1 MSGATDRLPRLLA
14 LVPYLRTH
22 PDELITDVAAVF
34 DVSEKQLRED
44 LELLFV
50 TGLPGGSP
58 GDLIDLS
65 FEGDRVSLI
74 DPQTLD
80 RPLRLTADEAT
91 GLLVAARALADVP
104 GLQERDALDRA
115 IAKLAEASPA
125 TVAIDVALEPEDEA
139 LATLRVALDGRR
151 RLHLRYMVE
160 ARDEVTE
167 RDVDPMRLLLRDGRW
182 YLEGWCRR
190 AEAVRLFRLDRVVE
204 ATLLDLPA
212 EPPPQA
218 APRDLE
224 DGLFRPDPDDLRIV
238 LELDSAGAL
247 GRRPLSGGG
256 HRGARG
262 RPTAHDIAHTRPRL
276 AGTALASARSVS
288 PRSRARFC
296 GRTGQSHRARSAD
309 HLFGLVISCYAAA
322 AEPVPKAEVSRQIG
336 NVRHLLL
343 SSGSIA

>member
-22 PDELITDVAAVF
+22 PDELIADVAAAF
-34 DVSEKQLRED
+34 DVTEKQLRDD

-65 FEGDRVSLI
+65 FEGDRVSLL

-91 GLLVAARALADVP
+91 ALLVAARALADVP

-115 IAKLAEASPA
+115 IAKLAEAAPA
-125 TVAIDVALEPEDEA
+125 PAAVDVALEPEAEA
-139 LATLRVALDGRR
+139 LTTLRAALDGRQR
-151 RLHLRYMVE
+151 VHLRYMVE

-182 YLEGWCRR
+182 YVEGWCRR

-204 ATLLDLPA
+204 VTLLDLPA

-224 DGLFRPDPDDLRIV
+224 DGLFRPGPDDLRIV
-238 LELDSAGAL
+238 LDLAPQARWVADHYPAEDTEELADGSLRMTLRTPDPGWL
-247 GRRPLSGGG
+247 V
-256 HRGARG
+256 
-262 RPTAHDIAHTRPRL
+262 RL
-276 AGTALASARSVS
+276 LLQVGPAASVVEPASVS
-288 PRSRARFC
+288 ERVKATARE
-296 GRTGQSHRARSAD
+296 A
-309 HLFGLVISCYAAA
+309 LVTYSD
-322 AEPVPKAEVSRQIG
+322 
-336 NVRHLLL
+336 
-343 SSGSIA
+343 

>member
-22 PDELITDVAAVF
+22 PDELIADVAAAF
-34 DVSEKQLRED
+34 DVSEKQIRDD

-91 GLLVAARALADVP
+91 ALLVAARALADVP
-104 GLQERDALDRA
+104 GLQEREALDRA
-115 IAKLAEASPA
+115 IAKLAEAAPA
-125 TVAIDVALEPEDEA
+125 PAAVDVALEPEAEV
-139 LATLRVALDGRR
+139 LTTLRAALDGHRR
-151 RLHLRYMVE
+151 VHLQYMVE

-182 YLEGWCRR
+182 YFEGWCRR

-204 ATLLDLPA
+204 ATLLDVAA

-224 DGLFRPDPDDLRIV
+224 DGLFRPGPDDLRIV
-238 LELDSAGAL
+238 LELA
-247 GRRPLSGGG
+247 PQ
-256 HRGARG
+256 ARWVADHY
-262 RPTAHDIAHTRPRL
+262 PAEDVEEL
-276 AGTALASARSVS
+276 AGGRLRMTLRTPDPGWLVRLLLQLGSSARVVEPSSVADRVKATAREALATYS
-288 PRSRARFC
+288 
-296 GRTGQSHRARSAD
+296 D
-309 HLFGLVISCYAAA
+309 
-322 AEPVPKAEVSRQIG
+322 
-336 NVRHLLL
+336 
-343 SSGSIA
+343 

>member
-1 MSGATDRLPRLLA
+1 VSGATDRLPRLLA

-22 PDELITDVAAVF
+22 PDELIADVAAVF
-34 DVSEKQLRED
+34 DVTEKQLRED

-80 RPLRLTADEAT
+80 RPLRLTGDEAT
-91 GLLVAARALADVP
+91 ALLVAARALADVP

-115 IAKLAEASPA
+115 IAKLAEAAPA
-125 TVAIDVALEPEDEA
+125 PAAVDVALEPEDEA
-139 LATLRVALDGRR
+139 LATLRAALDGHR

-160 ARDEVTE
+160 TRDEVTE
-167 RDVDPMRLLLRDGRW
+167 RDVDPMRLLSREGRW

-224 DGLFRPDPDDLRIV
+224 DGLFRPGPDDLRIV
-238 LELDSAGAL
+238 LELAPQARWVADHYPAEDITELADGWLRMTLRTPDPGWLVRLLLQLGPSARVLEPSSLAERL
-247 GRRPLSGGG
+247 LAT
-256 HRGARG
+256 ARE
-262 RPTAHDIAHTRPRL
+262 
-276 AGTALASARSVS
+276 ALA
-288 PRSRARFC
+288 
-296 GRTGQSHRARSAD
+296 TYLD
-309 HLFGLVISCYAAA
+309 
-322 AEPVPKAEVSRQIG
+322 
-336 NVRHLLL
+336 
-343 SSGSIA
+343 

>member
-1 MSGATDRLPRLLA
+1 VSGATDRLPRLLA

-22 PDELITDVAAVF
+22 PDELIADVAAAF
-34 DVSEKQLRED
+34 DVTEKQIRDD

-91 GLLVAARALADVP
+91 ALLVAARALADVP

-115 IAKLAEASPA
+115 IGKLAEAAPA
-125 TVAIDVALEPEDEA
+125 PTAVDVALEPEDEV
-139 LATLRVALDGRR
+139 LTTLRAALDGHRR
-151 RLHLRYMVE
+151 VHLRYMVE

-167 RDVDPMRLLLRDGRW
+167 RDVDPMRLLLREGRW
-182 YLEGWCRR
+182 YFEGWCRR

-224 DGLFRPDPDDLRIV
+224 DGLFRPGPDDLRIV
-238 LELDSAGAL
+238 LDLAPQARWVADHYPAEDTEELTGGWLRMTLRTPDPGWLVRLLLQL
-247 GRRPLSGGG
+247 G
-256 HRGARG
+256 
-262 RPTAHDIAHTRPRL
+262 
-276 AGTALASARSVS
+276 ASARVVEPSSVAD
-288 PRSRARFC
+288 RVKATARE
-296 GRTGQSHRARSAD
+296 A
-309 HLFGLVISCYAAA
+309 LVTYSD
-322 AEPVPKAEVSRQIG
+322 
-336 NVRHLLL
+336 
-343 SSGSIA
+343 

>member
-1 MSGATDRLPRLLA
+1 
-14 LVPYLRTH
+14 VPYLRTH
-22 PDELITDVAAVF
+22 PDELIADVAAVF
-34 DVSEKQLRED
+34 DVTEKQLRED

-80 RPLRLTADEAT
+80 RPLRLTGDEAT
-91 GLLVAARALADVP
+91 ALLVAARALADVP

-115 IAKLAEASPA
+115 IAKLAEAAPA
-125 TVAIDVALEPEDEA
+125 PAAVDVALEPEDEA
-139 LATLRVALDGRR
+139 LATLRAALDGHR

-160 ARDEVTE
+160 TRDEVTE
-167 RDVDPMRLLLRDGRW
+167 RDVDPMRLLSREGRW

-224 DGLFRPDPDDLRIV
+224 DGLFRPGPDDLRIV
-238 LELDSAGAL
+238 LELAPQARWVADHYPAEDITELADGWLRMTLRTPDPGWLVRLLLQLGPSARVLEPSSLAERL
-247 GRRPLSGGG
+247 LAT
-256 HRGARG
+256 ARE
-262 RPTAHDIAHTRPRL
+262 
-276 AGTALASARSVS
+276 ALA
-288 PRSRARFC
+288 
-296 GRTGQSHRARSAD
+296 TYLD
-309 HLFGLVISCYAAA
+309 
-322 AEPVPKAEVSRQIG
+322 
-336 NVRHLLL
+336 
-343 SSGSIA
+343 

>member
-1 MSGATDRLPRLLA
+1 VSGATDRLPRLLA

-22 PDELITDVAAVF
+22 PDELIADVAAAF
-34 DVSEKQLRED
+34 DVTEKQLRDD

-91 GLLVAARALADVP
+91 ALLVAARALADVP

-115 IAKLAEASPA
+115 IAKLAEAAPA
-125 TVAIDVALEPEDEA
+125 PAAVDVALEPEDEV
-139 LATLRVALDGRR
+139 LTTLRAALDGHQRV
-151 RLHLRYMVE
+151 HLRYMVE

-182 YLEGWCRR
+182 YFEGWCRR

-204 ATLLDLPA
+204 ATLLDVSA

-224 DGLFRPDPDDLRIV
+224 DGLFRPGPDDLRIV
-238 LELDSAGAL
+238 LDLA
-247 GRRPLSGGG
+247 PQ
-256 HRGARG
+256 ARW
-262 RPTAHDIAHTRPRL
+262 
-276 AGTALASARSVS
+276 V
-288 PRSRARFC
+288 
-296 GRTGQSHRARSAD
+296 AD
-309 HLFGLVISCYAAA
+309 HYPAEDTEERDDSWLRMTLRTPDPGWLVRLLLQLGAAA
-322 AEPVPKAEVSRQIG
+322 RVVEPSSVAERVKATAREALVTYSD
-336 NVRHLLL
+336 
-343 SSGSIA
+343 

>member
-22 PDELITDVAAVF
+22 PDELIADVAAVF

-115 IAKLAEASPA
+115 IAKLADAAP
-125 TVAIDVALEPEDEA
+125 TPVAVDVALEPENEA
-139 LATLRVALDGRR
+139 LATLRAALDAHR

-167 RDVDPMRLLLRDGRW
+167 RDVDPMRLLLREGRW

-224 DGLFRPDPDDLRIV
+224 DGLYRPDPDDLRIV
-238 LELDSAGAL
+238 LELAPQARWVADHYPAEDIEELPDGRLRMTLRTPDPGWLVRLLLQL
-247 GRRPLSGGG
+247 G
-256 HRGARG
+256 
-262 RPTAHDIAHTRPRL
+262 
-276 AGTALASARSVS
+276 ASARV
-288 PRSRARFC
+288 
-296 GRTGQSHRARSAD
+296 
-309 HLFGLVISCYAAA
+309 L
-322 AEPVPKAEVSRQIG
+322 EPVSVAERVKATAREALATYSD
-336 NVRHLLL
+336 
-343 SSGSIA
+343 

>member
-1 MSGATDRLPRLLA
+1 VSGATDRLPRLLA

-22 PDELITDVAAVF
+22 PDELIADVAAVF
-34 DVSEKQLRED
+34 DVTEKQLRED

-80 RPLRLTADEAT
+80 RPLRLTGDEAT
-91 GLLVAARALADVP
+91 ALLVAARALADVP

-115 IAKLAEASPA
+115 IAKLAEAAPA
-125 TVAIDVALEPEDEA
+125 PAAVDVALEPEDEA
-139 LATLRVALDGRR
+139 LATLRAALDGHR

-167 RDVDPMRLLLRDGRW
+167 RDVDPMRLLSREGRW

-224 DGLFRPDPDDLRIV
+224 DGLFRPGPDDLRIV
-238 LELDSAGAL
+238 LELAPQARWVADHYPAEDITELADGWLRMTLRTPDPGWLVRLLLQLGPSARVLEPSSLAERL
-247 GRRPLSGGG
+247 LAT
-256 HRGARG
+256 ARE
-262 RPTAHDIAHTRPRL
+262 
-276 AGTALASARSVS
+276 ALA
-288 PRSRARFC
+288 
-296 GRTGQSHRARSAD
+296 TYLD
-309 HLFGLVISCYAAA
+309 
-322 AEPVPKAEVSRQIG
+322 
-336 NVRHLLL
+336 
-343 SSGSIA
+343 

>member
-115 IAKLAEASPA
+115 IAKLAEAAPA
-125 TVAIDVALEPEDEA
+125 PVAVDVALEPENEA
-139 LATLRVALDGRR
+139 LATLRAALDAHR

-224 DGLFRPDPDDLRIV
+224 DGLYRPDPDDLRIV
-238 LELDSAGAL
+238 LDLTPQGRWVADHYPAEDIEELSDGRLRMTLRTPDPGWLVRLLLQLGASAHVVEPSSVAE
-247 GRRPLSGGG
+247 RVKAT
-256 HRGARG
+256 ARE
-262 RPTAHDIAHTRPRL
+262 
-276 AGTALASARSVS
+276 ALATYS
-288 PRSRARFC
+288 
-296 GRTGQSHRARSAD
+296 D
-309 HLFGLVISCYAAA
+309 
-322 AEPVPKAEVSRQIG
+322 
-336 NVRHLLL
+336 
-343 SSGSIA
+343 

>member
-22 PDELITDVAAVF
+22 PDELIADVAAAF
-34 DVSEKQLRED
+34 DVTEKQLRDD

-65 FEGDRVSLI
+65 FEGDRVSLL

-91 GLLVAARALADVP
+91 ALLVAARALADVP
-104 GLQERDALDRA
+104 GLQERDSLDRA
-115 IAKLAEASPA
+115 IAKLAEAAPA
-125 TVAIDVALEPEDEA
+125 PAAVDVALEPEAEA
-139 LATLRVALDGRR
+139 LTTLRAALDGRR
-151 RLHLRYMVE
+151 RVHLRYMVE

-182 YLEGWCRR
+182 YVEGWCRR

-204 ATLLDLPA
+204 VTLLDLPA

-224 DGLFRPDPDDLRIV
+224 DGLFRPGPDDLRIV
-238 LELDSAGAL
+238 LDLA
-247 GRRPLSGGG
+247 PQ
-256 HRGARG
+256 ARW
-262 RPTAHDIAHTRPRL
+262 
-276 AGTALASARSVS
+276 V
-288 PRSRARFC
+288 
-296 GRTGQSHRARSAD
+296 AD
-309 HLFGLVISCYAAA
+309 HYPAEDTEELADGSLRMTLRTPDPGWLV
-322 AEPVPKAEVSRQIG
+322 R
-336 NVRHLLL
+336 LLL
-343 SSGSIA
+343 QVGPAARVVEPAAVSERVKATAREALVTYSD

>member
-22 PDELITDVAAVF
+22 PDELIADVAAAF
-34 DVSEKQLRED
+34 DVTEKQLRDD

-65 FEGDRVSLI
+65 FEGDRVSLL

-91 GLLVAARALADVP
+91 ALLVAARALADVP

-115 IAKLAEASPA
+115 IAKLAEAAPA
-125 TVAIDVALEPEDEA
+125 PAAVDVALEPEAEA
-139 LATLRVALDGRR
+139 LTTLRAALDGRQR
-151 RLHLRYMVE
+151 VHLRYMVE

-182 YLEGWCRR
+182 YVEGWCRR

-204 ATLLDLPA
+204 VTLLDLPA

-224 DGLFRPDPDDLRIV
+224 DGLFRPGPDDQRIV
-238 LELDSAGAL
+238 LDLAPQARWVADHYPAEDTEELADGSLRMTLRTPDPGWL
-247 GRRPLSGGG
+247 V
-256 HRGARG
+256 
-262 RPTAHDIAHTRPRL
+262 RL
-276 AGTALASARSVS
+276 LLQVGPAASVVEPASVS
-288 PRSRARFC
+288 ERVKATARE
-296 GRTGQSHRARSAD
+296 A
-309 HLFGLVISCYAAA
+309 LVTYSD
-322 AEPVPKAEVSRQIG
+322 
-336 NVRHLLL
+336 
-343 SSGSIA
+343 